1 MFCACSARV
10 LRVFCACS
18 ARVLRVFCALRT
30 YGGPRR
36 RGDGLSV
43 LDIAFKYEMSKRT
56 ALTHSARRQ
65 SWWGAGRRVEG
76 EGCALG
82 AGEWA
87 QYCFHI
93 AKLAGVTI
101 ECIYAWAH
109 TFAFWMAPNPKHTT
123 IGFLYT

>member
-1 MFCACSARV
+1 
-10 LRVFCACS
+10 
-18 ARVLRVFCALRT
+18 
-30 YGGPRR
+30 
-36 RGDGLSV
+36 
-43 LDIAFKYEMSKRT
+43 MSKRT

-101 ECIYAWAH
+101 ECIYAGPTLLRFGIWIMDVA
-109 TFAFWMAPNPKHTT
+109 PKHTT